1 MRIAPMLAAAA
12 VLALG
17 APAAHAQEVKTIHP
31 GMTEAEVR
39 AAWGEPVTSRKA
51 GDYAYL
57 FYENGCLRACGT
69 YDLVILQGGQV
80 VDAIVRGKDHRYDG
94 ISSSPA
100 GRKSRYT
107 PPSDSAQR
115 TP

>member
-1 MRIAPMLAAAA
+1 MRTAPALLVAAA
-12 VLALG
+12 LALG
-17 APAAHAQEVKTIHP
+17 AGTARAQDVKTIRP

-39 AAWGEPVTSRKA
+39 ATWGTPVTSRKV
-51 GDYAYL
+51 GEYAYL

-94 ISSSPA
+94 VSSSPA
-100 GRKSRYT
+100 DRKPAYT
-107 PPSDSAQR
+107 PPGDSAR
-115 TP
+115 RGS